1 MSNNDTI
8 KIPDLGGV
16 DQVTVLEVF
25 VSVGDKVTYDQALM
39 SLESEKA
46 SMDVPSDRDGVVQQ
60 ILVSPGDKVQ
70 EGTPFMV
77 LSGDTATPSESASSP
92 NSSDAAAISDKP
104 QVESPSSIT
113 DYALSKANGE
123 SKSPRSEQTASTN
136 QSMGLTADTSE
147 NISVKNDASRKKQSL
162 DQKVSNASA
171 NVHAAPSVRKL
182 ARKFGVD
189 INVVP
194 GTGRSGRV
202 TIEDIVKT
210 VEARLSLIKPQN
222 KAGQSWIDPAKFGP
236 CDEKILGKIKKATTS
251 AMAQSWAHVVH
262 VTQCD
267 KVDITDL
274 EAYRSQHKDSLKKKS
289 IRLTMLAFIMKSLVP
304 VLKKHPHLNASFN
317 SDTQQLWLKHYYHF
331 GIAVD
336 TPSGLVVPVIKDVD
350 QRSIIDIAQALGEI
364 SLRAREGKLM
374 PKDLTGA
381 SFTISSLGGI
391 GGEYFTPIVNSPQT
405 AILGVSRAQMAPV
418 WQGDAFQPRL
428 MLPLSLSYDHR
439 VIDGAEAMRF
449 LNDYMHALTQLAK
462 QDLTTV

>member
-1 MSNNDTI
+1 MSSNDTI

-25 VSVGDKVTYDQALM
+25 VSVGDKVAYDQTLM

-46 SMDVPSDRDGVVQQ
+46 SMDVPSDRDGVIQQ

-77 LSGDTATPSESASSP
+77 LSSETATPSESAHAHS
-92 NSSDAAAISDKP
+92 SSDTTAVGHKAEIEQSSTYADNALTNTRD
-104 QVESPSSIT
+104 ESQDTQSV
-113 DYALSKANGE
+113 
-123 SKSPRSEQTASTN
+123 QTVSMDQSTN
-136 QSMGLTADTSE
+136 MRAHELE
-147 NISVKNDASRKKQSL
+147 NTPKRDVSVKTQSL
-162 DQKVSNASA
+162 GQKVSGGSA

-182 ARKFGVD
+182 ARKFGID

-210 VEARLSLIKPQN
+210 VEARLSLVKPQD
-222 KAGQSWIDPAKFGP
+222 KVSQSWIDPKKFGP
-236 CDEKILGKIKKATTS
+236 CDEKILGKIKKATAS
-251 AMAQSWAHVVH
+251 AMSQSWDHVVH

-304 VLKKHPHLNASFN
+304 VLQKHPHLNASFN

-350 QRSIIDIAQALGEI
+350 QRSVIDIAQALGEI
-364 SLRAREGKLM
+364 SQRAREGKLM

-418 WQGDAFQPRL
+418 WRGDAFQPRL

-462 QDLTTV
+462 QDLTTA